1 MNSTQ
6 QKNMQSNL
14 HKTADQLRHWLTTNG
29 CQVHTGQVRHTPLLM
44 VTGPLPPSMSRRAVW
59 GREYLAG
66 VVSDVAMVRF
76 GGCLLH
82 WRQ

>member
-1 MNSTQ
+1 MN
-6 QKNMQSNL
+6 KNLQ
-14 HKTADQLRHWLTTNG
+14 KTADQLRLWLTANG
-29 CQVHTGQVRHTPLLM
+29 CKVSTSQVYRTPLLT
-44 VTGPLPPSMSRRAVW
+44 VTGPLPIEMTRRAVW

-66 VVSDVAMVRF
+66 TVREVAMVRF